1 MTNKLFFTTLF
12 LLCFFINGCEDEAPE
27 IVDTSE
33 LDALVTDLE
42 SQVFARNVFQSPA
55 LVNRYLVHTDEA
67 LNAQYY
73 TWTSITFFFY
83 DRLKLAVQLEEKAKA
98 SGLKNYQAVGK
109 LFQSYIADRIT
120 QLFGDVPYSE
130 VIANGGELGQSKYD
144 TQKDI
149 YIKVLNDLREVN
161 EMLDPSAEMIGGDI
175 VYNGDVMKWRKLSN
189 VLRLR
194 FLIGMSLKT
203 NDPDLDII
211 GDFKEIV
218 ENPNEFPIFT
228 SNDDNTNFYFDLA
241 VGQEYPFF
249 DDPKFKTSY
258 FLDAYF
264 VDLLKERADPRLFKV
279 AEPEK
284 VAIDDGVSPTSFEA
298 FNGIKGSNLLAE
310 NQEAVEKGNGS
321 PIHPRYHT
329 DPANEPSLTAS
340 YFEQEFTLA
349 EAAQLG
355 WINSD
360 PETHYKNGIVASMEF
375 YNIEG
380 NSITDYLQQPKV
392 AFSPNDAMNQILTQK
407 YLALFLNTDWLGAYS
422 QRRTGLPAL
431 DNSGTGVQNGGIV
444 PKRWSYPDTELESNQ
459 ENVTEAINRQFG
471 GVDDINGL
479 MWVLQ
484 E

>member
-1 MTNKLFFTTLF
+1 MTNKICLTTLF
-12 LLCFFINGCEDEAPE
+12 ILFFLINGCEDKEPG
-27 IVDTSE
+27 ISDITK
-33 LDALVTDLE
+33 LDALVTELE
-42 SQVFARNVFQSPA
+42 TQVFARNVFQSPA
-55 LVNRYLVHTDEA
+55 LANRYLVHTDEA

-73 TWTSITFFFY
+73 TWSSIPFLFY
-83 DRLKLAVQLEEKAKA
+83 DRLKLSVQLEEKAKEA
-98 SGLKNYQAVGK
+98 GLKNYQAVGK
-109 LFQSYIADRIT
+109 LFQAYIADRIT

-144 TQKDI
+144 FQKDI
-149 YIKVLNDLREVN
+149 YIKVLNDLKEVN
-161 EMLDPSAEMIGGDI
+161 EMLDPSAEMIGGDV

-203 NDPDLDII
+203 NDPDLNII
-211 GDFKEIV
+211 ADFKEIV
-218 ENPNEFPIFT
+218 ENPNEFPIFS
-228 SNDDNTNFYFDLA
+228 SNEDNTNFYFDLA
-241 VGQEYPFF
+241 EGEEYPFF
-249 DDPKFKTSY
+249 EDPKFETSY

-264 VDLLKERADPRLFKV
+264 VDLLKERNDPRLFKM

-284 VAIDDGVSPTSFEA
+284 VAIDNGISPTDLEA
-298 FNGIKGSNLLAE
+298 FNGIKGSNLLE
-310 NQEAVEKGNGS
+310 DNQEAVQKGNGS
-321 PIHPRYHT
+321 PIHSRYYS

-355 WINSD
+355 WISSN
-360 PETHYKNGIVASMEF
+360 PETHYKNGIVSSMEF

-380 NSITDYLQQPKV
+380 NSINEYLTQSNV
-392 AFSPNDAMNQILTQK
+392 VFSPNEGMNQILTQK

-422 QRRTGLPAL
+422 LRRTGLPVL
-431 DNSGTGVQNGGIV
+431 DNSGNGVQNGGIV
-444 PKRWSYPDTELESNQ
+444 PKRWNYPDTELESNL

-471 GVDDINGL
+471 GQDDINGL